1 MSGIFNQILRY
12 MGAEIKND
20 DKSAETNKSAEIK
33 NDDKSAETNKSALNT
48 YLLKK
53 GGKSMKKK
61 SHRKKSSKRNKR

>member
-12 MGAEIKND
+12 MG
-20 DKSAETNKSAEIK
+20 AEIK